1 MKGALDVNVAV
12 CLQSTSKIFSFRKAK
27 KIQLLLIVSD
37 TSGEGYKIVN
47 IFCFILTKYKNVRF
61 LYFVL
66 LFLIAGLR
74 THKRWISLAF
84 LEYLNYLVYL

>member
-47 IFCFILTKYKNVRF
+47 IFCFIFTKYKNVR
-61 LYFVL
+61 FVL

-74 THKRWISLAF
+74 THKRWMSLAF
-84 LEYLNYLVYL
+84 LVYLNYLVYL